1 MQVKYHKDFIKDISK
16 IRLQSVLDAIEE
28 RDKEIKACESLAEF
42 VNLPT
47 VTKLVNFKD
56 YYRVRVGN
64 YRIGVKI
71 IDGIVHYARFAIR
84 SKIYQ
89 IFP

>member
-1 MQVKYHKDFIKDISK
+1 MQIAYHKDFIKDLSK
-16 IRLQSVLDAIEE
+16 IRLQFVLDAVEE
-28 RDKEIKACESLAEF
+28 RDKEIRECKSLAEF
-42 VNLPT
+42 INLPS
-47 VTKLVNFKD
+47 VTKLVNCKD
-56 YYRVRVGN
+56 YYRIKVGD

-71 IDGIVHYARFAIR
+71 IDGIVHYSRFAIR